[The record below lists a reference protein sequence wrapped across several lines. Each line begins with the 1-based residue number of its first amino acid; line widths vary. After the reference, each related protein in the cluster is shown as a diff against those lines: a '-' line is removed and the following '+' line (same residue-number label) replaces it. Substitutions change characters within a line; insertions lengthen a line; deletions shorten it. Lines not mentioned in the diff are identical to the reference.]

1 MTKSNTHKAG
11 RHFLQVPGPTNI
23 PDRVLQAMAFPAM
36 DHRGPDFQNL
46 SNNIL
51 KKVKLIFKSEDPV
64 VIFPSAGTGAMEASL
79 ANTLSEGDKVLM
91 FETGHFATEWC
102 QAARRYKLDVDFV
115 PGDWRTGVD
124 PKIVEKKL
132 NEDKNHEIKAV
143 LVTHNETSTG
153 IKSQVEEV
161 RKAID
166 SAKHPALFLVDT
178 ISSLGSYNY
187 DHQKWKVDVT
197 VGGSQKGLMCPPG
210 LSFNAISPK
219 ALEAYKK
226 SNLTK
231 SYFDWGQMLE
241 NNKNGFYPYTPAV
254 NLLYA
259 LNEAVDM
266 LLEEGLENVFKRHK
280 RHADATRIAVET
292 WGLEILAKNPIERSD
307 SITAIMTPEGHD
319 SDSLRKIIYDNYNMS
334 LGTGLNKVKGRVFR
348 IGHMGDLN
356 DLTLAGTLSG
366 VEMGLSQSGI
376 PFKKGG
382 VMAALDFLSKEWA
395 ISLGCL
401 S

>member
-1 MTKSNTHKAG
+1 MTNSNTYKAG

-46 SNNIL
+46 SNSIL

-79 ANTLSEGDKVLM
+79 ANTLSEGDKILM

-124 PKIVEKKL
+124 PRIVEKKL

-166 SAKHPALFLVDT
+166 STKHPALFMVDT

-319 SDSLRKIIYDNYNMS
+319 SDNLRKIIYDNYNMS

-348 IGHMGDLN
+348 IGHLGDLN

-366 VEMGLSQSGI
+366 VEMGLNQSGI

-382 VMAALDFLSKEWA
+382 VMAALDFLSK
-395 ISLGCL
+395 
-401 S
+401 

>member
-1 MTKSNTHKAG
+1 
-11 RHFLQVPGPTNI
+11 
-23 PDRVLQAMAFPAM
+23 MAFPAM

-51 KKVKLIFKSEDPV
+51 KKIKLIFKSEDPV

-79 ANTLSEGDKVLM
+79 ANTLSEGDKILM

-115 PGDWRTGVD
+115 PGDWRTGAD

-132 NEDKNHEIKAV
+132 SEDKNHEIKAV
-143 LVTHNETSTG
+143 LITHNETSTG
-153 IKSQVEEV
+153 IKSQVEEI

-166 SAKHPALFLVDT
+166 STNHPALFMVDT

-307 SITAIMTPEGHD
+307 SITAIMVPDGHD
-319 SDSLRKIIYDNYNMS
+319 SDNLRKIIYDNYNMS
-334 LGTGLNKVKGRVFR
+334 LGTGLNKVKGKVFR
-348 IGHMGDLN
+348 IGHLGDLN

-366 VEMGLSQSGI
+366 VEMGLKQSGI

-382 VMAALDFLSKEWA
+382 IMAALDFLSK
-395 ISLGCL
+395 
-401 S
+401 

>member
-1 MTKSNTHKAG
+1 MTKSNIYKSG

-46 SNNIL
+46 SNNVL

-64 VIFPSAGTGAMEASL
+64 VIFPSAGTGAMEAAL
-79 ANTLSEGDKVLM
+79 ANTLNEGDKILM

-102 QAARRYKLDVDFV
+102 QAAQRYKLDVDFV

-166 SAKHPALFLVDT
+166 SAKHPALFMVDT

-307 SITAIMTPEGHD
+307 YITAIMTPEGHD
-319 SDSLRKIIYDNYNMS
+319 SDNLRKIIYDNYNMS

-348 IGHMGDLN
+348 IGHLGDLN

-366 VEMGLSQSGI
+366 VEMGLNQSGI

-382 VMAALDFLSKEWA
+382 VMAALDFLSK
-395 ISLGCL
+395 
-401 S
+401 

>member
-1 MTKSNTHKAG
+1 MSISNTYKAG

-36 DHRGPDFQNL
+36 DHRGPDFQKL
-46 SNNIL
+46 SNNVL
-51 KKVKLIFKSEDPV
+51 KKIKLIFKSEDPV

-79 ANTLSEGDKVLM
+79 ANTLSEGDKILM

-166 SAKHPALFLVDT
+166 SAKHPALFMVDT

-319 SDSLRKIIYDNYNMS
+319 SDNLRKIIYDNYNMS

-348 IGHMGDLN
+348 IGHLGDLN

-366 VEMGLSQSGI
+366 VEMGLNQSGI

-382 VMAALDFLSKEWA
+382 VMAALDFLSK
-395 ISLGCL
+395 
-401 S
+401 

>member
-1 MTKSNTHKAG
+1 MTKSNTYKAG
-11 RHFLQVPGPTNI
+11 RHFLSVPGPTNI
-23 PDRVLQAMAFPAM
+23 PDRVLRAMAFPAM

-51 KKVKLIFKSEDPV
+51 KKIKLIFKSEDPV

-79 ANTLSEGDKVLM
+79 ANTLSEGDKILM

-102 QAARRYKLDVDFV
+102 QAARRYKLNVDFV
-115 PGDWRTGVD
+115 PGDWRTGAD

-132 NEDKNHEIKAV
+132 REDKNHEIKAV

-166 SAKHPALFLVDT
+166 STNHPALFMVDT
-178 ISSLGSYNY
+178 ISSLGSYDYN
-187 DHQKWKVDVT
+187 HQKWKVDVT

-241 NNKNGFYPYTPAV
+241 NNKSGFYPYTPAV

-307 SITAIMTPEGHD
+307 SITAIMVPDGHD
-319 SDSLRKIIYDNYNMS
+319 SDNLRKIIYDNYNMS
-334 LGTGLNKVKGRVFR
+334 LGTGLNKVKGKVFR

-366 VEMGLSQSGI
+366 VEMGLKQSGI

-382 VMAALDFLSKEWA
+382 IMAALDFLSK
-395 ISLGCL
+395 
-401 S
+401 

>member
-1 MTKSNTHKAG
+1 MTKSNIYKAG

-46 SNNIL
+46 SNSIL

-79 ANTLSEGDKVLM
+79 ANTLSEGDKILM

-166 SAKHPALFLVDT
+166 SAKHPALFMVDT

-319 SDSLRKIIYDNYNMS
+319 SDNLRKIIYDNYNMS

-348 IGHMGDLN
+348 IGHLGDLN

-366 VEMGLSQSGI
+366 VEMGLNQSGI

-382 VMAALDFLSKEWA
+382 VMAALDFLSK
-395 ISLGCL
+395 
-401 S
+401 

>member
-1 MTKSNTHKAG
+1 MPKSNTHKAG

-46 SNNIL
+46 SNNVL
-51 KKVKLIFKSEDPV
+51 KKIKLIFKSEDPV
-64 VIFPSAGTGAMEASL
+64 VIFPSAGTGAMEAAL
-79 ANTLSEGDKVLM
+79 ANTLSEGDKILM

-115 PGDWRTGVD
+115 PGDWRTGAD

-132 NEDKNHEIKAV
+132 NDDNDHKIKAV

-161 RKAID
+161 RKVID
-166 SAKHPALFLVDT
+166 KTNHPALFMVDT
-178 ISSLGSYNY
+178 ISSLGSYDYN
-187 DHQKWKVDVT
+187 HQKWKVDVT

-219 ALEAYKK
+219 ALEAYKN

-241 NNKNGFYPYTPAV
+241 NNKQGFYPYTPAV

-280 RHADATRIAVET
+280 RHADATRIAVEA

-307 SITAIMTPEGHD
+307 SITAIMTPESHD
-319 SDSLRKIIYDNYNMS
+319 SDSLRKLIYDRYNMS

-348 IGHMGDLN
+348 IGHLGDLN

-366 VEMGLSQSGI
+366 VEMGLNQSGI

-382 VMAALDFLSKEWA
+382 VMAALDFLSK
-395 ISLGCL
+395 
-401 S
+401 

>member
-1 MTKSNTHKAG
+1 MTNSNTYKAG

-46 SNNIL
+46 SNSIL

-79 ANTLSEGDKVLM
+79 ANTLSEGDKILM

-115 PGDWRTGVD
+115 PGDWRRGVD

-166 SAKHPALFLVDT
+166 SAKHPALFMVDT

-319 SDSLRKIIYDNYNMS
+319 SDNLRKIIYDNYNMS

-348 IGHMGDLN
+348 IGHLGDLN

-366 VEMGLSQSGI
+366 VEMGLNQSGI

-382 VMAALDFLSKEWA
+382 VMAALDFLSK
-395 ISLGCL
+395 
-401 S
+401 

>member
-1 MTKSNTHKAG
+1 MIKSNSHKAG

-46 SNNIL
+46 SFNVL
-51 KKVKLIFKSEDPV
+51 KKIKLIFKSEDPV

-79 ANTLSEGDKVLM
+79 ANTLSEGDKILM

-102 QAARRYKLDVDFV
+102 QAARRYRLDVDFI
-115 PGDWRTGVD
+115 PGDWRTGAD

-132 NEDKNHEIKAV
+132 SEDKNHKIKAV

-166 SAKHPALFLVDT
+166 SSNHPALFMVDT

-226 SNLTK
+226 SKITK
-231 SYFDWGQMLE
+231 SYFDWGQMLD

-266 LLEEGLENVFKRHK
+266 LLEEGLESVFKRHK
-280 RHADATRIAVET
+280 RHADATRIAVEA

-307 SITAIMTPEGHD
+307 SITAIMVPDGHD
-319 SDSLRKIIYDNYNMS
+319 SDNLRKIIYDNYNMS
-334 LGTGLNKVKGRVFR
+334 LGTGLNKVKGKVFR

-366 VEMGLSQSGI
+366 VEMGLKKSGI
-376 PFKKGG
+376 PFKTGG
-382 VMAALDFLSKEWA
+382 IMAALDFLSN
-395 ISLGCL
+395 
-401 S
+401 

>member
-1 MTKSNTHKAG
+1 MLKSNTHKAG

-46 SNNIL
+46 SFNVL
-51 KKVKLIFKSEDPV
+51 KKIKLIFKSEDPV

-79 ANTLSEGDKVLM
+79 ANTLSEGDKILM

-102 QAARRYKLDVDFV
+102 QAARRYRLDVDFI
-115 PGDWRTGVD
+115 PGDWRTGAD

-132 NEDKNHEIKAV
+132 SEDKNHKIKAV

-166 SAKHPALFLVDT
+166 SSNHPALFMVDT

-226 SNLTK
+226 SKITK
-231 SYFDWGQMLE
+231 SYFDWGQMLD

-280 RHADATRIAVET
+280 RHADATRIAVEA
-292 WGLEILAKNPIERSD
+292 WGLEILARNPIERSD
-307 SITAIMTPEGHD
+307 SITAIMVPDGHD
-319 SDSLRKIIYDNYNMS
+319 SDNLRKIIYDNYNMS
-334 LGTGLNKVKGRVFR
+334 LGTGLNKVKGKVFR

-366 VEMGLSQSGI
+366 VEMGLKQSGI

-382 VMAALDFLSKEWA
+382 IMAALDFLSK
-395 ISLGCL
+395 
-401 S
+401 

>member
-1 MTKSNTHKAG
+1 MTNSNTYKAG

-46 SNNIL
+46 SNSIL
-51 KKVKLIFKSEDPV
+51 KKIKLIFKSEDPV

-79 ANTLSEGDKVLM
+79 ANTLSEGDKILM

-166 SAKHPALFLVDT
+166 SAKHPALFMVDT

-319 SDSLRKIIYDNYNMS
+319 SDNLRKIIYDNYNMS

-348 IGHMGDLN
+348 IGHLGDLN

-366 VEMGLSQSGI
+366 VEMGLNQSGI

-382 VMAALDFLSKEWA
+382 VMAALDFLSK
-395 ISLGCL
+395 
-401 S
+401 

>member
-51 KKVKLIFKSEDPV
+51 KKIKLIFKSEDPV

-79 ANTLSEGDKVLM
+79 ANTLSEGDKILM

-115 PGDWRTGVD
+115 PGDWRTGAD

-132 NEDKNHEIKAV
+132 SEDKNHEIKAV
-143 LVTHNETSTG
+143 LITHNETSTG
-153 IKSQVEEV
+153 IKSQVEEI

-166 SAKHPALFLVDT
+166 STNHPALFMVDT

-219 ALEAYKK
+219 ALDAYKK

-241 NNKNGFYPYTPAV
+241 NNKSGFYPYTPAV
-254 NLLYA
+254 NLMYA
-259 LNEAVDM
+259 LNEAIDM

-280 RHADATRIAVET
+280 RHADATRIAVEA
-292 WGLEILAKNPIERSD
+292 WGLEILAKNPIERSN
-307 SITAIMTPEGHD
+307 SITAIMVPDGHD
-319 SDSLRKIIYDNYNMS
+319 SDNLRKIIYDNYNMS
-334 LGTGLNKVKGRVFR
+334 LGTGLNKVKGKVFR
-348 IGHMGDLN
+348 IGHLGDLN

-366 VEMGLSQSGI
+366 VEMGLKQSGI

-382 VMAALDFLSKEWA
+382 IMAALDFLSK
-395 ISLGCL
+395 
-401 S
+401 

>member
-46 SNNIL
+46 SNSIL
-51 KKVKLIFKSEDPV
+51 KKIKLIFKSEDPV

-79 ANTLSEGDKVLM
+79 ANTLSQGDKILM

-115 PGDWRTGVD
+115 PGDWRTGAD

-132 NEDKNHEIKAV
+132 SEDKNHEIKAV
-143 LVTHNETSTG
+143 LITHNETSTG
-153 IKSQVEEV
+153 IKSQVEEI

-166 SAKHPALFLVDT
+166 STNHPALFMVDT

-219 ALEAYKK
+219 ALDAYKK

-241 NNKNGFYPYTPAV
+241 NNKSGFYPYTPAV
-254 NLLYA
+254 NLMYA
-259 LNEAVDM
+259 LNEAIDM

-280 RHADATRIAVET
+280 RHADATRIAVEA
-292 WGLEILAKNPIERSD
+292 WGLEILAKNPIERSN
-307 SITAIMTPEGHD
+307 SITAIMVPDGHD
-319 SDSLRKIIYDNYNMS
+319 SDNLRKIIYDNYNMS
-334 LGTGLNKVKGRVFR
+334 LGTGLNKVKGKVFR
-348 IGHMGDLN
+348 IGHLGDLN

-366 VEMGLSQSGI
+366 VEMGLKQSGI

-382 VMAALDFLSKEWA
+382 IMAALDFLSK
-395 ISLGCL
+395 
-401 S
+401 